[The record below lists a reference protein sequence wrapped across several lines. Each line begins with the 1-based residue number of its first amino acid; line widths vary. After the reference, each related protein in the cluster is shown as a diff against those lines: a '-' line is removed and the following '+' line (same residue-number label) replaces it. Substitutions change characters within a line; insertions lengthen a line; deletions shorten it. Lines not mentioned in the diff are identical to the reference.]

1 MVDSIVS
8 AKDKP
13 RQRFALWAITKIAH
27 RVKQTSMAYP
37 A

>member
-1 MVDSIVS
+1 MVDSIVN
-8 AKDKP
+8 AKDEP
-13 RQRFALWAITKIAH
+13 RQRFALWAIVKIAY